1 MRAASCGVADLAAAL
16 STEALRGTDTAFDP
30 RLHALRAHPGQR
42 ASAANLWSL
51 MRGSAIRESHRAGDV
66 RVQDPYSVRC
76 APQVHGAVRDVL
88 ADVETKVAVEMNA
101 VTDNPLV
108 FPGDGDDGAI
118 LSGGNFHG
126 QPMAFA
132 ADFLAIALAELAS
145 IGERRIEKL
154 TNTAFSG
161 LPPFLAR
168 DAGLNSGFMMAQVT
182 AAALVAENK
191 VACHPA
197 SIDSIPTS
205 ADKEDHVSMGMG
217 AALKLRTVVENVRR
231 VLAIELVAAA
241 QGIDLL
247 RPLRSSER
255 LEEAHRLVR
264 ERIEFREDDPGD
276 GRRPGAR
283 HRACRRARSAPRR
296 PRLIAGE
303 LRNAV
308 PTRRTRRVAASVPSP
323 ATGNGHTPACEAV
336 GLRPTAGGTP
346 AHPGGACAAA
356 DDRSGLSALP
366 GARPPA
372 RLRGAHPRSPE
383 TPSAVAFVPRHARRS
398 IAGTATSP
406 KRITPPARSSRCV
419 RCSPSAVGTGRIR
432 EREPR
437 VNDRPDR
444 AGCQQWP
451 HVRVQ
456 RLRNGRLLLDG
467 AGASVEPVTVRRRSM
482 MGSTLSRSTFGPCCT
497 AMITSRPS
505 TREALQV
512 PREVVA
518 GDHVEHHVDPAP
530 AGQRVDTLHE
540 VLFAVVDRR
549 VGSEREAGFA
559 LRLRPRG
566 DVDGRAERFASWI
579 AVVRCRSNLR
589 APGAIR
595 PRRGG
600 RGRRRWST
608 P

>member
-1 MRAASCGVADLAAAL
+1 MRRALATGDAVYGVNTGFGDLATVRIAGDRIAELQRRLILSHAAGLGEPLDDETVRGMLLLRANTLARGHSGVRPQVVDALIALLDAGVLPLVPSRGSVGASGDLAPLAHLALPLLGCGHVRIDGRVAPAAEGLRRAGLAPLALGPKEGLALINGTQAMTSLLALSCLDARRLVRVADLAAAL

-51 MRGSAIRESHRAGDV
+51 MRGSAIRDSHRAGDV

-88 ADVETKVAVEMNA
+88 ADVEAKVAVEMNA

-217 AALKLRTVVENVRR
+217 AALKLRTVVANTRR

-255 LEEAHRLVR
+255 LEAVHRLVR
-264 ERIEFREDDPGD
+264 ERIAFREDD
-276 GRRPGAR
+276 REM
-283 HRACRRARSAPRR
+283 ACDLERGVA
-296 PRLIAGE
+296 LVDE
-303 LRNAV
+303 LDPV
-308 PTRRTRRVAASVPSP
+308 
-323 ATGNGHTPACEAV
+323 
-336 GLRPTAGGTP
+336 L
-346 AHPGGACAAA
+346 
-356 DDRSGLSALP
+356 DAL
-366 GARPPA
+366 
-372 RLRGAHPRSPE
+372 E
-383 TPSAVAFVPRHARRS
+383 
-398 IAGTATSP
+398 
-406 KRITPPARSSRCV
+406 
-419 RCSPSAVGTGRIR
+419 
-432 EREPR
+432 
-437 VNDRPDR
+437 
-444 AGCQQWP
+444 
-451 HVRVQ
+451 
-456 RLRNGRLLLDG
+456 
-467 AGASVEPVTVRRRSM
+467 
-482 MGSTLSRSTFGPCCT
+482 
-497 AMITSRPS
+497 
-505 TREALQV
+505 
-512 PREVVA
+512 
-518 GDHVEHHVDPAP
+518 
-530 AGQRVDTLHE
+530 
-540 VLFAVVDRR
+540 
-549 VGSEREAGFA
+549 
-559 LRLRPRG
+559 
-566 DVDGRAERFASWI
+566 
-579 AVVRCRSNLR
+579 
-589 APGAIR
+589 
-595 PRRGG
+595 
-600 RGRRRWST
+600 
-608 P
+608 